1 MNLRKLSLMLCVTAS
16 PAMAQLSDQEG
27 ISGEIAITA
36 GFASSTSNFNTEGSD
51 TISSNTQAP
60 TSEDSFLAFPLGSIT
75 YTFGDALNQQV
86 YTGTSRQDVATGIVV
101 LEVGYRYQFESR
113 MVMDFAILPT
123 IMSSETW
130 ENPYL
135 VNQSR
140 TKTDESGNA
149 FRFQLKNIAGS
160 NFSLDSAFA
169 TKEVDTDKV
178 INELKRDANTIY
190 LKGQYRQPL
199 SRTMLVMPSIIYQS
213 SSADG
218 KANSYDQYGVELSV
232 FKLMQR
238 HQIVLTAGYAQRQY
252 ESTNPIYDKTR
263 ENNKLSLFAAYEYK
277 NIMDWKDWSLVAFAG
292 YGTEQSNITFYDNSE
307 YIISTGL
314 NYKF

>member
-16 PAMAQLSDQEG
+16 PAMAQLANQEG

-51 TISSNTQAP
+51 TISSSNQKP
-60 TSEDSFLAFPLGSIT
+60 TSEYSFLAFPLGSIT
-75 YTFGDALNQQV
+75 YTFGDALNQQA

-113 MVMDFAILPT
+113 MIMDIAILPT

-169 TKEVDTDKV
+169 TKEIDTDKV
-178 INELKRDANTIY
+178 VDELKRDANTIY

-292 YGTEQSNITFYDNSE
+292 YGAEQSNITFYDNSE

>member
-16 PAMAQLSDQEG
+16 PAMAQLADQEG
-27 ISGEIAITA
+27 LSGEIAITA

-51 TISSNTQAP
+51 TISSSNQKP

-113 MVMDFAILPT
+113 MIMDIAILPT

-149 FRFQLKNIAGS
+149 IRFQLKNIAGS

-169 TKEVDTDKV
+169 TKEVDTDTV
-178 INELKRDANTIY
+178 IDELKRDANTIY

-252 ESTNPIYDKTR
+252 ESTNPIYNKTR

-292 YGTEQSNITFYDNSE
+292 YGAEQSNITFYDNSE

>member
-16 PAMAQLSDQEG
+16 PAMAQLADQEG
-27 ISGEIAITA
+27 VSGEIAITA

-51 TISSNTQAP
+51 TISSSNQKP

-75 YTFGDALNQQV
+75 YTFGYALNQQA

-113 MVMDFAILPT
+113 MIMDIAILPT

-169 TKEVDTDKV
+169 TKEVDTDTV
-178 INELKRDANTIY
+178 IDELKRDANTIY

-199 SRTMLVMPSIIYQS
+199 SRTILVMPSIIYQS

-218 KANSYDQYGVELSV
+218 KANSYDQYGV
-232 FKLMQR
+232 
-238 HQIVLTAGYAQRQY
+238 
-252 ESTNPIYDKTR
+252 
-263 ENNKLSLFAAYEYK
+263 
-277 NIMDWKDWSLVAFAG
+277 
-292 YGTEQSNITFYDNSE
+292 
-307 YIISTGL
+307 
-314 NYKF
+314 

>member
-16 PAMAQLSDQEG
+16 PAMAQLADKEG
-27 ISGEIAITA
+27 ISGEVAITA

-51 TISSNTQAP
+51 TISSYNQAP
-60 TSEDSFLAFPLGSIT
+60 TSEERFLAFPLGSIT

-86 YTGTSRQDVATGIVV
+86 YIGTSRQDVATGIVV

-113 MVMDFAILPT
+113 MVMDIAILPT

-149 FRFQLKNIAGS
+149 FRFQLKNLAGS
-160 NFSLDSAFA
+160 NFSFDSAFA
-169 TKEVDTDKV
+169 TKEVDTDTV
-178 INELKRDANTIY
+178 IDELKRDANTIY

-252 ESTNPIYDKTR
+252 ESTNPIYNKTR

-277 NIMDWKDWSLVAFAG
+277 NIMDCKDWSLVAFAG

>member
-1 MNLRKLSLMLCVTAS
+1 MFLRKSSIMLCIITS
-16 PAMAQLSDQEG
+16 PAIAQLSDEAG
-27 ISGEIAITA
+27 ISGEIAMTV
-36 GFASSTSNFNTEGSD
+36 GFASSTSNFNTKGSD

-60 TSEDSFLAFPLGSIT
+60 ASDDTFLAFPLGNIT
-75 YTFGDALNQQV
+75 YTFSDTLNQQV
-86 YTGTSRQDVATGIVV
+86 YAGTSRQDVATGIVV

-113 MVMDFAILPT
+113 MVMDVAILPT

-130 ENPYL
+130 EDPYL
-135 VNQSR
+135 VNQPR

-160 NFSLDSAFA
+160 NFSFDSAFA
-169 TKEVDTDKV
+169 TKNVDTDAV
-178 INELKRDANTIY
+178 IDELKRDANTIY
-190 LKGQYRQPL
+190 LKGQYRQPI
-199 SRTMLVMPSIIYQS
+199 SRTMLIMPSIIYQS

-218 KANSYDQYGVELSV
+218 KANAYDQYGVELSV

-252 ESTNPIYDKTR
+252 ESTNPIYNKTR

-292 YGTEQSNITFYDNSE
+292 YGAEQSNITFYDNAE

-314 NYKF
+314 NYQF